1 MKHSLIGLLA
11 LLFVM
16 ACTPT
21 VPSQF
26 IQPDEME
33 DLLYDYHVA
42 QAMARLDHPG
52 ESGEVEKNRNFLAVL
67 NKYGVTQAKFDS
79 SLVYYYSH
87 LDKLKKIYIEVN
99 ERLSDNAKSLGADV
113 GTMGH
118 FSQYTANG
126 DTANIWTGTT
136 DLLLMPRP
144 TMNRFDF
151 HGQGGY
157 GISQRRLILVPVY
170 DRVHMA
176 ERYERRCGVL
186 CEQI

>member
-144 TMNRFDF
+144 TKR
-151 HGQGGY
+151 
-157 GISQRRLILVPVY
+157 
-170 DRVHMA
+170 
-176 ERYERRCGVL
+176 
-186 CEQI
+186 

>member
-87 LDKLKKIYIEVN
+87 LDKLKKIYIT
-99 ERLSDNAKSLGADV
+99 SLV
-113 GTMGH
+113 IY
-118 FSQYTANG
+118 F
-126 DTANIWTGTT
+126 
-136 DLLLMPRP
+136 LP
-144 TMNRFDF
+144 T
-151 HGQGGY
+151 
-157 GISQRRLILVPVY
+157 IEIIILVLLPQET
-170 DRVHMA
+170 RESLFHLENA
-176 ERYERRCGVL
+176 CIPRT
-186 CEQI
+186 ITN